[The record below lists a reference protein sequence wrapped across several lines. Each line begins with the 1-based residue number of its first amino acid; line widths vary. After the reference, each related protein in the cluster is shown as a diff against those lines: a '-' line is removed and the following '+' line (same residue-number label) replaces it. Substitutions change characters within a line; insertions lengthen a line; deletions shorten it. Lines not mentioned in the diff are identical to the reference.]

1 MESGSASEYCGIF
14 MARPATGLFT
24 YRQIAAHL
32 GISVRRVQQIE
43 QSALTKIRAGLDLEP
58 NWVPVWWA
66 RHQKRR
72 GK

>member
-1 MESGSASEYCGIF
+1 
-14 MARPATGLFT
+14 MARPSTGLYT
-24 YRQIAAHL
+24 YRDIAKIL

-43 QSALTKIRAGLDLEP
+43 QSALTKIRVGLDLEAE
-58 NWVPVWWA
+58 WVPVWWA